1 MPLVVAALCGV
12 TAGFIRATAHRR
24 WISMPRI
31 RWAWLLIPTVA
42 ATWATNH
49 LSLTP
54 LAITALV
61 LSQALPLA
69 FAWINRR
76 QPGMWLL
83 GAGLA
88 INLLVI
94 ALNGGFMPISP
105 EILMAMGIP
114 PDHWAIGQ
122 RLGLSKDFV
131 QLVAD
136 TNLWFLS
143 DWLLSPAWYPQKGAF
158 SIGDVCA
165 GAGVFWVLWAAAG
178 PRRNDLSRT
187 EKTS

>member
-12 TAGFIRATAHRR
+12 IAGFLRATTHRR
-24 WISMPRI
+24 RISMPRI
-31 RWAWLLIPTVA
+31 RWIWLLIPTIA

-49 LSLTP
+49 FSTKP

-61 LSQALPLA
+61 LSQALPLV
-69 FAWINRR
+69 FVWVNRR
-76 QPGMWLL
+76 QPGVRLL

-88 INLLVI
+88 LNLLVI
-94 ALNGGFMPISP
+94 VLNGGFMPISP
-105 EILMAMGIP
+105 ETLLAMDIQ
-114 PDHWAIGQ
+114 PDYWAVGQ
-122 RLGLSKDFV
+122 RLGLSKNFV

-136 TNLWFLS
+136 TNFWFLS

-165 GAGVFWVLWAAAG
+165 SAGIFWVLWAAAG
-178 PRRNDLSRT
+178 P
-187 EKTS
+187 EKK

>member
-1 MPLVVAALCGV
+1 MPLVVATICGV
-12 TAGFIRATAHRR
+12 IAGFLRATAHRR
-24 WISMPRI
+24 RMSMPRI
-31 RWAWLLIPTVA
+31 RWVWLLISTVA

-49 LSLTP
+49 MPITP

-61 LSQALPLA
+61 LSQALPLVL
-69 FAWINRR
+69 AWINRR

-88 INLLVI
+88 LNLLVI
-94 ALNGGFMPISP
+94 VLNGGFMPSSP
-105 EILMAMGIP
+105 ETLLAKGQH

-122 RLGLSKDFV
+122 RLGLSKD
-131 QLVAD
+131 LVRPIAD
-136 TNLWFLS
+136 TNLWLLS

-158 SIGDVCA
+158 SIGDMCA
-165 GAGVFWVLWAAAG
+165 GAGIFWVLWAAAG
-178 PRRNDLSRT
+178 PRRDDLSRS